1 MKSQL
6 MPITVRHPIVQGL
19 VGIAACALLFSGCS
33 GGSKLTHNAKG
44 GVYLE
49 EVTDWSF
56 EASHPAIIDQQTM
69 VKVVKGM
76 YRNDGMSGSSK
87 MSAGGSKPMRVFNDE
102 DAEFLSPLLT
112 QSLAKAKPEQIV
124 WFRISS
130 SAGSGSE
137 PTTGSLYVHKGSI
150 YFTIGTGIKP
160 TEFMPESAARI
171 EPASA
176 YAASG
181 AVDAMT
187 MIIDY
192 HELATAPMPAAMP
205 IAKATPITPTTPV
218 APIAPVAPVMA
229 AAPAKIEKVEKV
241 EAVSSAS
248 VGQEV
253 GQDELLV
260 QKLNDLKTA
269 KEALYKKD
277 TEIAMLRRESEWMK
291 RELRN
296 RDEEIRAMRSMAAY
310 AKPAQKKGKAQATRN
325 R

>member
-1 MKSQL
+1 MTSQPT
-6 MPITVRHPIVQGL
+6 PINVRRQIIQGII
-19 VGIAACALLFSGCS
+19 GIAACALLISGCS

-69 VKVVKGM
+69 VKVVKGI
-76 YRNDGMSGSSK
+76 YYNDGMSGSSK

-102 DAEFLSPLLT
+102 DAEFLSPLLA
-112 QSLAKAKPEQIV
+112 QNLAKAKPEQIV

-150 YFTIGTGIKP
+150 YLTIGTGVKP
-160 TEFMPESAARI
+160 TDFMPESAARS

-181 AVDAMT
+181 GVDAMT

-192 HELATAPMPAAMP
+192 HALATAPMPAAMP
-205 IAKATPITPTTPV
+205 IAKTTPITPI
-218 APIAPVAPVMA
+218 APIAPVM
-229 AAPAKIEKVEKV
+229 APAPAKV
-241 EAVSSAS
+241 EAVSSS
-248 VGQEV
+248 VSQEV
-253 GQDELLV
+253 GQDEVLA
-260 QKLNDLKTA
+260 QKLSDLKAA
-269 KEALYKKD
+269 KEKLAKKD
-277 TEIAMLRRESEWMK
+277 SEITMLRRESEWMK

-310 AKPAQKKGKAQATRN
+310 AKPAQKKGSAQATRN

>member
-1 MKSQL
+1 MTSQST
-6 MPITVRHPIVQGL
+6 PINVRRQIIQGII
-19 VGIAACALLFSGCS
+19 GIAACAILISGCS

-76 YRNDGMSGSSK
+76 YRNDGMNGSSK

-137 PTTGSLYVHKGSI
+137 PTTGSLYVHNGSI
-150 YFTIGTGIKP
+150 YLTIGTGVKP
-160 TEFMPESAARI
+160 TDFMPESAART

-176 YAASG
+176 YAASN

-192 HELATAPMPAAMP
+192 HALATAPMPAAMT
-205 IAKATPITPTTPV
+205 IAKTTPITPV
-218 APIAPVAPVMA
+218 APIVPIAPVMA
-229 AAPAKIEKVEKV
+229 PAPAKV
-241 EAVSSAS
+241 EAVSSS
-248 VGQEV
+248 VSQEV

-260 QKLNDLKTA
+260 QKLSDLKAA
-269 KEALYKKD
+269 KETVSKKD
-277 TEIAMLRRESEWMK
+277 AEITMLRRESEWMK

-310 AKPAQKKGKAQATRN
+310 AKPAQKKGSAQATRN

>member
-1 MKSQL
+1 MTCQPT
-6 MPITVRHPIVQGL
+6 PINVRRQIIQGII
-19 VGIAACALLFSGCS
+19 GIAACAILISGCS

-76 YRNDGMSGSSK
+76 YRNDGMNGSSK

-102 DAEFLSPLLT
+102 DAEFLSPLLA

-124 WFRISS
+124 WFRVSS

-150 YFTIGTGIKP
+150 YLTIGTGVKP
-160 TEFMPESAARI
+160 TDFMPESAART

-176 YAASG
+176 YATSG

-192 HELATAPMPAAMP
+192 HALATAPMPAAMP
-205 IAKATPITPTTPV
+205 IAKTTPI
-218 APIAPVAPVMA
+218 APIAPVM
-229 AAPAKIEKVEKV
+229 APAPAKV
-241 EAVSSAS
+241 EAVSSS
-248 VGQEV
+248 VSQEV
-253 GQDELLV
+253 GQDEVLA
-260 QKLNDLKTA
+260 QKLSDLKAA
-269 KEALYKKD
+269 KETLTKKD
-277 TEIAMLRRESEWMK
+277 SEITMLRRESEWMK

-310 AKPAQKKGKAQATRN
+310 AKPAQKKGSAQATRN

>member
-6 MPITVRHPIVQGL
+6 TPINVRRQIIQGFI
-19 VGIAACALLFSGCS
+19 GIAACALLISGCS

-76 YRNDGMSGSSK
+76 YRNNNNDGTSGSSR

-150 YFTIGTGIKP
+150 YVTIGTGVKP
-160 TEFMPESAARI
+160 TDFIPESAART

-176 YAASG
+176 YAASD
-181 AVDAMT
+181 AIDAMT

-192 HELATAPMPAAMP
+192 HALATAPMPAAMP
-205 IAKATPITPTTPV
+205 IAKATPITPATPI
-218 APIAPVAPVMA
+218 APIAPVMT
-229 AAPAKIEKVEKV
+229 AAPAKVEKV
-241 EAVSSAS
+241 EAVSSAG
-248 VGQEV
+248 VGQEM
-253 GQDELLV
+253 GQDELLA
-260 QKLNDLKTA
+260 QKLSDLKA
-269 KEALYKKD
+269 VKETLAKKD
-277 TEIAMLRRESEWMK
+277 TEITMLRRESEWMK

-310 AKPAQKKGKAQATRN
+310 AKPAQKKGSAQATRN

>member
-1 MKSQL
+1 MTSQST
-6 MPITVRHPIVQGL
+6 PINVRRQIIQGII
-19 VGIAACALLFSGCS
+19 GIAACALLISGCS

-76 YRNDGMSGSSK
+76 YRNDGMNGSSK

-150 YFTIGTGIKP
+150 YLTIGTGVKP
-160 TEFMPESAARI
+160 TDFIPESAART

-176 YAASG
+176 YAASN
-181 AVDAMT
+181 AVDAIT

-192 HELATAPMPAAMP
+192 HALATAPMPAAMP
-205 IAKATPITPTTPV
+205 IAKTTPITPI
-218 APIAPVAPVMA
+218 APIAPVM
-229 AAPAKIEKVEKV
+229 APAPAKV
-241 EAVSSAS
+241 EAVSSS
-248 VGQEV
+248 VSQEV
-253 GQDELLV
+253 GQDEVLA
-260 QKLNDLKTA
+260 QKLSDLKAA
-269 KEALYKKD
+269 KEKLAKKD
-277 TEIAMLRRESEWMK
+277 SEITMLRRESEWMK

-310 AKPAQKKGKAQATRN
+310 AKPAQKKGSAQATRN

>member
-6 MPITVRHPIVQGL
+6 TPTNVRSPILQSL
-19 VGIAACALLFSGCS
+19 VGIAACALLMSGCA

-69 VKVVKGM
+69 IKVVKGM
-76 YRNDGMSGSSK
+76 YRNEDMNGSSK
-87 MSAGGSKPMRVFNDE
+87 MSAGGSKPMRVFSDE

-124 WFRISS
+124 WFRTSS

-150 YFTIGTGIKP
+150 YLTIGTGVKP
-160 TEFMPESAARI
+160 SGFMPESAVRT
-171 EPASA
+171 EPAPA

-181 AVDAMT
+181 AVDALT
-187 MIIDY
+187 MVIDY
-192 HELATAPMPAAMP
+192 HALATAPMSAPMP
-205 IAKATPITPTTPV
+205 IAKASPIQ
-218 APIAPVAPVMA
+218 PIAPIAPVMA
-229 AAPAKIEKVEKV
+229 AAPAKV
-241 EAVSSAS
+241 EAVSSS
-248 VGQEV
+248 VSQEL
-253 GQDELLV
+253 GQDELLA
-260 QKLNDLKTA
+260 QKLSDLKAA
-269 KEALYKKD
+269 KETLAKKD
-277 TEIAMLRRESEWMK
+277 TEITMLRREAEWMK

-296 RDEEIRAMRSMAAY
+296 RDEEIRAMRSMAVY
-310 AKPAQKKGKAQATRN
+310 AKPAPKKNTAQATRN

>member
-6 MPITVRHPIVQGL
+6 MPVTVRRPIIQGL
-19 VGIAACALLFSGCS
+19 VGIAACALLISGCS

-76 YRNDGMSGSSK
+76 YRTDGMSGSSK

-150 YFTIGTGIKP
+150 YFTIGAGIRP

-176 YAASG
+176 YAASD
-181 AVDAMT
+181 AIDAMT

-192 HELATAPMPAAMP
+192 HALATAPMPAAMP
-205 IAKATPITPTTPV
+205 IAKATPS

-253 GQDELLV
+253 GQDELLA

-269 KEALYKKD
+269 KEALSKKD
-277 TEIAMLRRESEWMK
+277 TEITMLRRESEWMK

>member
-6 MPITVRHPIVQGL
+6 TPINVRRQIIQGFI
-19 VGIAACALLFSGCS
+19 GIAACALLISGCS

-76 YRNDGMSGSSK
+76 YRNEGTSGSSR

-150 YFTIGTGIKP
+150 YLTIGTGVKP
-160 TEFMPESAARI
+160 TDFIPESAART

-176 YAASG
+176 YAASD

-192 HELATAPMPAAMP
+192 HALATAPMPAAMP
-205 IAKATPITPTTPV
+205 IAKATPITPATPI
-218 APIAPVAPVMA
+218 APIAPVVTAT
-229 AAPAKIEKVEKV
+229 PAKVEKV
-241 EAVSSAS
+241 EAVSSPS
-248 VGQEV
+248 VSQEV
-253 GQDELLV
+253 GQDELLA
-260 QKLNDLKTA
+260 QKLNDLKAA
-269 KEALYKKD
+269 KETLAKKD
-277 TEIAMLRRESEWMK
+277 SEITMLRRESEWMK

-310 AKPAQKKGKAQATRN
+310 AKPAQKKGRAQATRN

>member
-6 MPITVRHPIVQGL
+6 TPINVRRQIIQGFI
-19 VGIAACALLFSGCS
+19 GIAACAFLISGCS
-33 GGSKLTHNAKG
+33 GGSKLTHSAKG

-49 EVTDWSF
+49 EVADWSF

-76 YRNDGMSGSSK
+76 YHNDGISGASR

-150 YFTIGTGIKP
+150 YLTIGTGVKP
-160 TEFMPESAARI
+160 TDFMPESAART

-176 YAASG
+176 YAAND

-192 HELATAPMPAAMP
+192 HALATAPMPAAMP
-205 IAKATPITPTTPV
+205 IAKATPTTPV
-218 APIAPVAPVMA
+218 APIAPIAPVMA
-229 AAPAKIEKVEKV
+229 PAPAKV
-241 EAVSSAS
+241 EAVSSS
-248 VGQEV
+248 VSQEV
-253 GQDELLV
+253 GQDELLA
-260 QKLNDLKTA
+260 QKLSDLKAA
-269 KEALYKKD
+269 KETLAKKD
-277 TEIAMLRRESEWMK
+277 SEITMLRRESEWMK

-310 AKPAQKKGKAQATRN
+310 AKPAQKKGRAQATRN

>member
-1 MKSQL
+1 MTSQST
-6 MPITVRHPIVQGL
+6 PINVRRQIIQGII
-19 VGIAACALLFSGCS
+19 GIAACALLISGCS

-76 YRNDGMSGSSK
+76 YRNEGTSGSSR

-102 DAEFLSPLLT
+102 DAEFLSPLLA

-150 YFTIGTGIKP
+150 YLTIGTGVKP
-160 TEFMPESAARI
+160 TDFMPESAART

-176 YAASG
+176 YATSG

-192 HELATAPMPAAMP
+192 HALATAPMPAAMP
-205 IAKATPITPTTPV
+205 IAKTTPITPI
-218 APIAPVAPVMA
+218 APIAPVM
-229 AAPAKIEKVEKV
+229 APAPAKV
-241 EAVSSAS
+241 EAVSSS
-248 VGQEV
+248 VSQEV
-253 GQDELLV
+253 GQDEVLA
-260 QKLNDLKTA
+260 QKLSDLKAA
-269 KEALYKKD
+269 KEKLAKKD
-277 TEIAMLRRESEWMK
+277 SEITMLRRESEWMK

-310 AKPAQKKGKAQATRN
+310 AKPAQKKGSAQATRN

>member
-1 MKSQL
+1 MTCQPT
-6 MPITVRHPIVQGL
+6 PINVRRQIIQGII
-19 VGIAACALLFSGCS
+19 GIAACAILISGCS

-76 YRNDGMSGSSK
+76 YRNDGMNGSSK

-102 DAEFLSPLLT
+102 DAEFLSPLLA

-124 WFRISS
+124 WFRVSS

-150 YFTIGTGIKP
+150 YLTIGTGVKP
-160 TEFMPESAARI
+160 TDFMPESAART

-176 YAASG
+176 YATSG

-192 HELATAPMPAAMP
+192 HALATAPMPAAMP
-205 IAKATPITPTTPV
+205 IAKTTPITPI
-218 APIAPVAPVMA
+218 APIAPVM
-229 AAPAKIEKVEKV
+229 APAPAKV
-241 EAVSSAS
+241 EAVSSS
-248 VGQEV
+248 VSQEV
-253 GQDELLV
+253 GQDEVLA
-260 QKLNDLKTA
+260 QKLSDLKAA
-269 KEALYKKD
+269 KEKLAKKD
-277 TEIAMLRRESEWMK
+277 SEITMLRRESEWMK

-310 AKPAQKKGKAQATRN
+310 AKPAQKKGSAQATRN

>member
-1 MKSQL
+1 MKRQVT
-6 MPITVRHPIVQGL
+6 PINVRRQIIQG
-19 VGIAACALLFSGCS
+19 VIGVAACALLISGCS

-76 YRNDGMSGSSK
+76 YHNDSMSGSPR

-150 YFTIGTGIKP
+150 YLTIGTGVKP
-160 TEFMPESAARI
+160 TDFIPESAART

-192 HELATAPMPAAMP
+192 HALATAPMPAPMP
-205 IAKATPITPTTPV
+205 IAKTTPPPPV
-218 APIAPVAPVMA
+218 APIAPIAPVMA
-229 AAPAKIEKVEKV
+229 PAPAKV
-241 EAVSSAS
+241 EAVSSS
-248 VGQEV
+248 VSQEV
-253 GQDELLV
+253 GQDELLA
-260 QKLNDLKTA
+260 QKLSDLKAA
-269 KEALYKKD
+269 KETLAKKD
-277 TEIAMLRRESEWMK
+277 SEITMLRRESEWMK

-296 RDEEIRAMRSMAAY
+296 RDEEIRAMRSMAVY
-310 AKPAQKKGKAQATRN
+310 AKPAQKKGRAQATRN

>member
-6 MPITVRHPIVQGL
+6 TPINVRRQIMKGFI
-19 VGIAACALLFSGCS
+19 GIAACALLMSGCS

-76 YRNDGMSGSSK
+76 YHNDGMSGSSR

-150 YFTIGTGIKP
+150 YLTIGTGVKP
-160 TEFMPESAARI
+160 TDFIPESAART

-181 AVDAMT
+181 AADAMT

-192 HELATAPMPAAMP
+192 HALATAPMPAAMP
-205 IAKATPITPTTPV
+205 IAKATPTTPV
-218 APIAPVAPVMA
+218 APIAPIAPVMA
-229 AAPAKIEKVEKV
+229 PAPAKVEG
-241 EAVSSAS
+241 VSSS
-248 VGQEV
+248 VSQEV
-253 GQDELLV
+253 GQDEVLA
-260 QKLNDLKTA
+260 QKLSDLKAA
-269 KEALYKKD
+269 KETLAKKD
-277 TEIAMLRRESEWMK
+277 NEITMLRRESEWMK

-296 RDEEIRAMRSMAAY
+296 RDEEIRAMRSMAVY
-310 AKPAQKKGKAQATRN
+310 AKPAQKKGSAQATRN